1 MITATPQKQLGQKC
15 HTMRQLMFGRTFFTN
30 DLLVV
35 MVSVPLVMVSVSVL
49 QLKKGFSLKRSILSD
64 INYIQ

>member
-35 MVSVPLVMVSVSVL
+35 MVSVLLVVVSVSVL

>member
-15 HTMRQLMFGRTFFTN
+15 HTMRQLMFGRMFFTN

-35 MVSVPLVMVSVSVL
+35 MVSVLLVMVSVSVL

-64 INYIQ
+64 INYTQ